1 MTENIAAAFRV
12 VADST
17 QRAFD
22 SLFPSMT
29 VSQSSGVSSDQLANA
44 PSAQPTYSPVGTK
57 LGNLSL
63 PKPVYTPIQ
72 PIPTATLASVT
83 TQMPS
88 VPSVPQV
95 PPMPSTIEMDPM
107 LQASPMPSAS
117 QVPPMPSTSQIPPMP
132 SASQIPPMPS
142 ASQIPPMPSAS
153 QIPPMPTT
161 SQIPPMPTT
170 SQIPP
175 MPTTTQTPE
184 PSATPAVE
192 AKLTPQDESK
202 YTFCWNKHCK
212 STEETTRTRPIQS
225 SSIPPNTLESNVP
238 SSSTRMTLRPRCRE
252 ETRREPFA

>member
-63 PKPVYTPIQ
+63 PKPVYTSIQ

-95 PPMPSTIEMDPM
+95 PPMPSVPSVPSVPSTIEMAPM
-107 LQASPMPSAS
+107 PQASPMPSAS
-117 QVPPMPSTSQIPPMP
+117 QV
-132 SASQIPPMPS
+132 
-142 ASQIPPMPSAS
+142 
-153 QIPPMPTT
+153 
-161 SQIPPMPTT
+161 
-170 SQIPP
+170 PP

-202 YTFCWNKHCK
+202 YPFCWNKHCK

-225 SSIPPNTLESNVP
+225 SNIPPNTLESNVP
-238 SSSTRMTLRPRCRE
+238 SSSTRMTPRPRCRE

>member
-44 PSAQPTYSPVGTK
+44 PSAQPIYSPVGTK

-95 PPMPSTIEMDPM
+95 PPMPSVPSVPSTIEMDPM
-107 LQASPMPSAS
+107 PQASPMPSAS

-142 ASQIPPMPSAS
+142 ASQIPPMPS
-153 QIPPMPTT
+153 T
-161 SQIPPMPTT
+161 SQIPPMPST
-170 SQIPP
+170 S
-175 MPTTTQTPE
+175 QTPE

-202 YTFCWNKHCK
+202 YPFCWNKHCT

-238 SSSTRMTLRPRCRE
+238 SSSTRMTPRPRCRE

>member
-1 MTENIAAAFRV
+1 MNESIRRWNQENHVTENIAAAFRV

-44 PSAQPTYSPVGTK
+44 PSVQPTYSPVGTK

-83 TQMPS
+83 TQMPP

-107 LQASPMPSAS
+107 PQASPMPSAS

-132 SASQIPPMPS
+132 STSQIPPMPS
-142 ASQIPPMPSAS
+142 A
-153 QIPPMPTT
+153 

>member
-1 MTENIAAAFRV
+1 MNESIRRWNQENHVTENIAAAFRV

-83 TQMPS
+83 TQMPP

-107 LQASPMPSAS
+107 PQASPMPSTS

-132 SASQIPPMPS
+132 SA
-142 ASQIPPMPSAS
+142 
-153 QIPPMPTT
+153 
-161 SQIPPMPTT
+161 